1 VRSLVG
7 LRRRVAE
14 AVEAIHLRGRVD
26 PNVVPLGQVAHELSQ
41 SRAQLVREVRGGGPH
56 ECVDVVAGR
65 LGHDARKR
73 IVSGL
78 VRRVQPVDLM
88 LLGTVLLWALN
99 ATVTRYVL
107 THGFRPLSYATIRYG
122 AAVLLFWS
130 FTYVRERTFRFN
142 LRDLKLVALAALAIF
157 CNQICFVYSI
167 DLTSAAT
174 VTLFLGTTPIFI
186 GLLVSAIGLERLGR
200 TFWAATAI
208 SFVGVGFVASGSGGF
223 SGHVAGDGLAVLTAV
238 TWAIYSVAVTP
249 LMRRY
254 SPFRISAVVLLLGWI
269 PLAIVGATQTSEQS
283 LHFGWLTW
291 AGFGFAVVGPLFL
304 TNLLWFTAIDRVGP
318 SRASLF
324 SNLQPLFGVGFALL
338 LLGEHLSRWEVVG
351 GAAILGAVLAERM
364 RRTPAQP
371 PAN

>member
-1 VRSLVG
+1 L
-7 LRRRVAE
+7 
-14 AVEAIHLRGRVD
+14 
-26 PNVVPLGQVAHELSQ
+26 
-41 SRAQLVREVRGGGPH
+41 
-56 ECVDVVAGR
+56 
-65 LGHDARKR
+65 
-73 IVSGL
+73 
-78 VRRVQPVDLM
+78 
-88 LLGTVLLWALN
+88 
-99 ATVTRYVL
+99 
-107 THGFRPLSYATIRYG
+107 
-122 AAVLLFWS
+122 
-130 FTYVRERTFRFN
+130 
-142 LRDLKLVALAALAIF
+142 
-157 CNQICFVYSI
+157 
-167 DLTSAAT
+167 
-174 VTLFLGTTPIFI
+174 
-186 GLLVSAIGLERLGR
+186 
-200 TFWAATAI
+200 
-208 SFVGVGFVASGSGGF
+208 GGF